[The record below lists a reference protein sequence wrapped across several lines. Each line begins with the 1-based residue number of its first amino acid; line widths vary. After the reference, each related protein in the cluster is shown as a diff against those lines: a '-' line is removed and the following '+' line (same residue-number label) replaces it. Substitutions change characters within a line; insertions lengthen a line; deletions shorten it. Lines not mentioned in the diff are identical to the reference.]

1 MSLPAAEVAA
11 DFRDALQDL
20 RMNSRPEISNLT
32 LIAKENTEYAQA
44 ISTELEQH
52 IKTVSPPGY
61 CGSRWKSKPS
71 NDNVAKASIVVDGLN
86 FYQGPQYIPTCP
98 LNFFS
103 SSPTRPLNQVTD

>member
-52 IKTVSPPGY
+52 IKSVRYIGLPTIISLVLSLR
-61 CGSRWKSKPS
+61 SRSLF
-71 NDNVAKASIVVDGLN
+71 I
-86 FYQGPQYIPTCP
+86 
-98 LNFFS
+98 
-103 SSPTRPLNQVTD
+103 

>member
-52 IKTVSPPGY
+52 IKSVSYTMACLSP
-61 CGSRWKSKPS
+61 R
-71 NDNVAKASIVVDGLN
+71 
-86 FYQGPQYIPTCP
+86 Q
-98 LNFFS
+98 S
-103 SSPTRPLNQVTD
+103 SSGLCFPATCLT

>member
-52 IKTVSPPGY
+52 IKTVSFIQ
-61 CGSRWKSKPS
+61 
-71 NDNVAKASIVVDGLN
+71 VA
-86 FYQGPQYIPTCP
+86 
-98 LNFFS
+98 NFF
-103 SSPTRPLNQVTD
+103 PFWTIPIHFLTRLTKACD

>member
-44 ISTELEQH
+44 ISTELENH
-52 IKTVSPPGY
+52 IRTVS
-61 CGSRWKSKPS
+61 
-71 NDNVAKASIVVDGLN
+71 SIDVTVLFNCRLSLN
-86 FYQGPQYIPTCP
+86 HAG
-98 LNFFS
+98 
-103 SSPTRPLNQVTD
+103 D

>member
-52 IKTVSPPGY
+52 IKTVSHTIA
-61 CGSRWKSKPS
+61 C
-71 NDNVAKASIVVDGLN
+71 
-86 FYQGPQYIPTCP
+86 
-98 LNFFS
+98 S
-103 SSPTRPLNQVTD
+103 SSAVYEPLGSPQVGLSEACD

>member
-52 IKTVSPPGY
+52 IKSVRFTLG
-61 CGSRWKSKPS
+61 CLPS
-71 NDNVAKASIVVDGLN
+71 SLSTFA
-86 FYQGPQYIPTCP
+86 C
-98 LNFFS
+98 
-103 SSPTRPLNQVTD
+103 

>member
-52 IKTVSPPGY
+52 IKTVS
-61 CGSRWKSKPS
+61 STQLTHLS
-71 NDNVAKASIVVDGLN
+71 A
-86 FYQGPQYIPTCP
+86 
-98 LNFFS
+98 FS
-103 SSPTRPLNQVTD
+103 TRSLLSQPRLFQACD

>member
-52 IKTVSPPGY
+52 IKSVSY
-61 CGSRWKSKPS
+61 
-71 NDNVAKASIVVDGLN
+71 
-86 FYQGPQYIPTCP
+86 T
-98 LNFFS
+98 FFALMLCY
-103 SSPTRPLNQVTD
+103 PKHVTNTS

>member
-52 IKTVSPPGY
+52 IKSVSY
-61 CGSRWKSKPS
+61 TF
-71 NDNVAKASIVVDGLN
+71 VAHGFSS
-86 FYQGPQYIPTCP
+86 P
-98 LNFFS
+98 LNSGFPS
-103 SSPTRPLNQVTD
+103 CCAIRSM

>member
-52 IKTVSPPGY
+52 IKSVSY
-61 CGSRWKSKPS
+61 TFVCSWFLKSIKLW
-71 NDNVAKASIVVDGLN
+71 V
-86 FYQGPQYIPTCP
+86 P
-98 LNFFS
+98 LMLCY
-103 SSPTRPLNQVTD
+103 PKHVTNMS

>member
-52 IKTVSPPGY
+52 IKTVS
-61 CGSRWKSKPS
+61 CTSDCSWFSVSHHALR
-71 NDNVAKASIVVDGLN
+71 L
-86 FYQGPQYIPTCP
+86 PTICP
-98 LNFFS
+98 HD
-103 SSPTRPLNQVTD
+103 VCD

>member
-1 MSLPAAEVAA
+1 VAA

-52 IKTVSPPGY
+52 IKTVSY
-61 CGSRWKSKPS
+61 TFAC
-71 NDNVAKASIVVDGLN
+71 
-86 FYQGPQYIPTCP
+86 
-98 LNFFS
+98 S
-103 SSPTRPLNQVTD
+103 SSTGYEPSGSPHAASSEACD

>member
-52 IKTVSPPGY
+52 IKSVRYIGLLTIISLVLSLR
-61 CGSRWKSKPS
+61 SRSLF
-71 NDNVAKASIVVDGLN
+71 I
-86 FYQGPQYIPTCP
+86 
-98 LNFFS
+98 
-103 SSPTRPLNQVTD
+103 RRM

>member
-52 IKTVSPPGY
+52 IKSVSRKLD
-61 CGSRWKSKPS
+61 CLESCQ
-71 NDNVAKASIVVDGLN
+71 VL
-86 FYQGPQYIPTCP
+86 
-98 LNFFS
+98 FFS
-103 SSPTRPLNQVTD
+103 LVYPFHAYRCMTDMW

>member
-52 IKTVSPPGY
+52 IKSVSLTNT
-61 CGSRWKSKPS
+61 GSHHTLVSLLPS
-71 NDNVAKASIVVDGLN
+71 W
-86 FYQGPQYIPTCP
+86 FPT
-98 LNFFS
+98 L
-103 SSPTRPLNQVTD
+103 QVTNM

>member
-52 IKTVSPPGY
+52 IKSVSFQPLVQ
-61 CGSRWKSKPS
+61 R
-71 NDNVAKASIVVDGLN
+71 VDGCSIAFGFPPVCL
-86 FYQGPQYIPTCP
+86 IC
-98 LNFFS
+98 LM
-103 SSPTRPLNQVTD
+103 

>member
-52 IKTVSPPGY
+52 IKSVSHT
-61 CGSRWKSKPS
+61 
-71 NDNVAKASIVVDGLN
+71 D
-86 FYQGPQYIPTCP
+86 TC
-98 LNFFS
+98 LSSWQCTTALCFS
-103 SSPTRPLNQVTD
+103 ELI

>member
-52 IKTVSPPGY
+52 IKSVS
-61 CGSRWKSKPS
+61 CTFVCSQSIS
-71 NDNVAKASIVVDGLN
+71 SCVALLLCSLRYMTN
-86 FYQGPQYIPTCP
+86 TP
-98 LNFFS
+98 
-103 SSPTRPLNQVTD
+103 

>member
-52 IKTVSPPGY
+52 IKSVSY
-61 CGSRWKSKPS
+61 
-71 NDNVAKASIVVDGLN
+71 AFA
-86 FYQGPQYIPTCP
+86 Y
-98 LNFFS
+98 S
-103 SSPTRPLNQVTD
+103 SSAVYEPFGSPHNAPTKACD

>member
-44 ISTELEQH
+44 ISTELENH
-52 IKTVSPPGY
+52 IRTVSLKMLL
-61 CGSRWKSKPS
+61 SHSTLS
-71 NDNVAKASIVVDGLN
+71 VLNHASD
-86 FYQGPQYIPTCP
+86 
-98 LNFFS
+98 
-103 SSPTRPLNQVTD
+103 

>member
-44 ISTELEQH
+44 ISTELENH
-52 IKTVSPPGY
+52 IKQVSFPCDVQHLGAIGE
-61 CGSRWKSKPS
+61 C
-71 NDNVAKASIVVDGLN
+71 D
-86 FYQGPQYIPTCP
+86 
-98 LNFFS
+98 
-103 SSPTRPLNQVTD
+103 